1 MTRKKP
7 AIHVGGAAAVPPPS
21 PLQKAT
27 NKAKVLVVEDYED
40 AREMYQ
46 EFLEFEGFEVETAK
60 DGLEALERAKHSRP
74 DLILMDMSLPLVN
87 GWEATRRLKED
98 EETADIPV
106 VALTGHAFPG
116 HADKAKQ
123 VGCDAFVTKPALP
136 QDVADRIRS
145 MLSQPRS
152 KPRTK

>member
-1 MTRKKP
+1 MTKKKP
-7 AIHVGGAAAVPPPS
+7 VIRVGGAAAEPQPPP
-21 PLQKAT
+21 AT
-27 NKAKVLVVEDYED
+27 KPPSKAKVLVVEDYED

-46 EFLEFEGFEVETAK
+46 EFLEYEGFEVEVAK
-60 DGLEALERAKHSRP
+60 DGLEALERAKDSRP

-98 EETADIPV
+98 DDTAGIPV

-123 VGCDAFVTKPALP
+123 VGCDDFVTKPALP
-136 QDVADRIRS
+136 QDVADRIRA
-145 MLSQPRS
+145 MLS
-152 KPRTK
+152 KPKSRPKTK

>member
-1 MTRKKP
+1 MTKKKP
-7 AIHVGGAAAVPPPS
+7 VIRVGGAAAEPQPPPAAKPPS
-21 PLQKAT
+21 
-27 NKAKVLVVEDYED
+27 KAKVLVVEDYED

-46 EFLEFEGFEVETAK
+46 EFLEYEGFEVEVAK
-60 DGLEALERAKHSRP
+60 DGLEALERAKDSRP

-98 EETADIPV
+98 DDTAGIPV

-123 VGCDAFVTKPALP
+123 VGCDDFVTKPALP
-136 QDVADRIRS
+136 QDVADRIRA
-145 MLSQPRS
+145 MLS
-152 KPRTK
+152 KPKSRPKTK